1 MTEYLPEFAEYLK
14 QRGKSENTIQAYV
27 RDLSTY
33 LEYTAA
39 VAGEAQNY
47 GETQSLKRYVRHLEA
62 SGRTPATISRFLCS
76 MKCFIQFL
84 GGQVPPEFLRCV
96 ASQATASI
104 PSGAPDILTPQE
116 ILLFLQAPD
125 CTNAKGRRDR
135 ALLQVFYATGMR
147 VSDLAALNFGDYDP
161 EEQVLAYRNRDIVRV
176 IPLPIQAV
184 NALDEYCADHP
195 ELHQEAP
202 LFSNRQ
208 GERMTRQGIWK
219 IVKAY
224 CQRLGINK
232 DVTPDTFR
240 HSLAQHMLENGV
252 QQSQVRQMLGNS
264 CILHQKQQG
273 AQLKV

>member
-14 QRGKSENTIQAYV
+14 QRGKSENTVQAYV
-27 RDLSTY
+27 RDLSAY
-33 LEYTAA
+33 LAYTAA
-39 VAGEAQNY
+39 EAGESEEYGEAQ
-47 GETQSLKRYVRHLEA
+47 SLARYVRYLES

-84 GGQVPPEFLRCV
+84 GGQVPPEFLKCMERQV
-96 ASQATASI
+96 QG
-104 PSGAPDILTPQE
+104 PPPGVPDVLTPQE

-125 CTNAKGRRDR
+125 CSNPKGRRDR

-161 EEQVLAYRNRDIVRV
+161 NEEVLAYRNRDIVRV

-184 NALDEYCADHP
+184 DALNEYCADHP
-195 ELHQEAP
+195 ELSGDAP
-202 LFSNRQ
+202 LFANRK

-224 CQRLGINK
+224 CRQLGLNK
-232 DVTPDTFR
+232 EVTPDTFR

-252 QQSQVRQMLGNS
+252 LHSQVRQMLGNS
-264 CILHQKQQG
+264 CILHQKPQS
-273 AQLKV
+273 AQAKA